1 MEKMSQIEHAK
12 NFFVE
17 NLKRIS
23 DFPDL
28 LVEGL
33 SLLGV
38 SAQKRL
44 SSEKVIANFIIAPN
58 EDGQLCFNPKNAH
71 FVDFLQDSLIKRDS
85 EDLCL
90 KCLSR
95 KQTVYFPY
103 LIEALFQNF
112 FYGFSKNELSSEFKF
127 VIEPEKFKNLEEEDK
142 KFLEHLRIRA
152 EHRKKK
158 KNILLDYRNVVI
170 PALEISNIEYISI
183 SIEVEQM
190 QEELALLKS
199 KIKEKKALLV
209 SKKIDIFKDNKEK
222 YCDFENLK
230 LEFDYEETFINKKFI
245 SYNEPLRFQVLRED
259 LTPL

>member
-1 MEKMSQIEHAK
+1 MSQIEHAK

-38 SAQKRL
+38 YTQKRI

-58 EDGQLCFNPKNAH
+58 EDGQLCFDPQNAH
-71 FVDFLQDSLIKRDS
+71 FVDLLKDSLIQKNS
-85 EDLCL
+85 EDPCL
-90 KCLSR
+90 KNICISQ
-95 KQTVYFPY
+95 KIYFPY
-103 LIEALFQNF
+103 LIEELFQNF
-112 FYGFSKNELSSEFKF
+112 FYGFSKNELSPQFKF
-127 VIEPEKFKNLEEEDK
+127 FIEPEKFKNLEEEDK
-142 KFLEHLRIRA
+142 KFLEYLRIRA

-158 KNILLDYRNVVI
+158 TNILLDYRNVVI
-170 PALEISNIEYISI
+170 PALEISNIEYLSI
-183 SIEVEQM
+183 SIEIEQM

-199 KIKEKKALLV
+199 KIKEKKALLF
-209 SKKIDIFKDNKEK
+209 SKKADIFKDNKEK

-245 SYNEPLRFQVLRED
+245 SYNESLRFKVLRED